1 MERLFKKTTVQEKAL
16 RLLTGPS
23 RYVLL
28 FGGSRSGKTFILV
41 YAILV
46 RALRAAG
53 SRHAILRLHGN
64 SVRQSVLLD
73 TLPKVAK
80 LAFPGLKFKE
90 SRQDQFVRLPNHSEI
105 WFAGVDGE
113 ERVDKILGKEFATI
127 YFNECSE
134 IGYEAVNTVLTRL
147 AQRTALRNRAY
158 FDCNPAGKSHWSYKL
173 FVEKRD
179 PVSGLALPFPQN
191 YASMQLNPA
200 ENRENLP
207 EGYLEETLAGLS
219 ERQRLRFLEGR
230 WLDDFAGALWTQEM
244 IERDRV
250 EAPPEEFER
259 IIIGVDPAVSS
270 GRDADET
277 GIVTVA
283 RGRNRHFYVL
293 SDASMT
299 GRPTEWA
306 GRAVAEY
313 HRFHADRIAGEVNNG
328 GDLIE
333 TVLRSIDAD
342 VSFRAVRAMRG
353 KIERAEPVAAL
364 YEQRRVH
371 HLGRFPELEEQMTT
385 FRPESGDSPD
395 RLDAL
400 VWAVTMLMENSSPR
414 HIIS

>member
-259 IIIGVDPAVSS
+259 IIVGVDPAVSS

-371 HLGRFPELEEQMTT
+371 HLGHFPELEEQMTT

>member
-244 IERDRV
+244 FERDRV

-259 IIIGVDPAVSS
+259 IIVGVDPAVSS

>member
-1 MERLFKKTTVQEKAL
+1 MAQLFQKTPAQRKAL

-41 YAILV
+41 YAVLV

-105 WFAGVDGE
+105 WFGGVDGE

-134 IGYEAVNTVLTRL
+134 ISFDAVNTVLTRL
-147 AQRTALRNRAY
+147 AQRTPLRNRAY
-158 FDCNPAGKSHWSYKL
+158 FDCNPSGKSHWSYKL

-200 ENRENLP
+200 ENRANLP

-219 ERQRLRFLEGR
+219 ERQKQRFLEGR
-230 WLDDFAGALWTQEM
+230 WLDDFSGALWTPEM
-244 IERDRV
+244 IERDRTDRL
-250 EAPPEEFER
+250 PEEFER
-259 IIIGVDPAVSS
+259 IVVGVDPAVSS
-270 GRDADET
+270 GSEADET
-277 GIVTVA
+277 GIVTVG
-283 RGRNRHFYVL
+283 RDRNRHFYVL
-293 SDASMT
+293 SDTSMA

-306 GRAVAEY
+306 RRVIAEY
-313 HRFHADRIAGEVNNG
+313 HRFRADRVAGEVNNG
-328 GDLIE
+328 GELIE
-333 TVLRSIDAD
+333 TVLRSVDAD

-371 HLGRFPELEEQMTT
+371 HLGRFPVLEEQMTT
-385 FRPESGDSPD
+385 FRPESSDSPD

-400 VWAVTMLMENSSPR
+400 VWAVTTLMENTSPR

>member
-219 ERQRLRFLEGR
+219 ERQRMRFLEGR
-230 WLDDFAGALWTQEM
+230 WLDDFAGALWTPEM

-250 EAPPEEFER
+250 DAPPEEFER
-259 IIIGVDPAVSS
+259 IVVGVDPAVSS
-270 GRDADET
+270 ERDADET
-277 GIVTVA
+277 GIVTVG
-283 RGRNRHFYVL
+283 RGRDRHFYVL
-293 SDASMT
+293 SDASLT

-306 GRAVAEY
+306 GRVIDEY
-313 HRFHADRIAGEVNNG
+313 HRFRADRVAGEVNNG
-328 GDLIE
+328 GELIE
-333 TVLRSIDAD
+333 TVLRSVDAD
-342 VSFRAVRAMRG
+342 GSYRAVRAKRG
-353 KIERAEPVAAL
+353 KIDRAEPVAAL

-371 HLGRFPELEEQMTT
+371 HAGRFPELEEQMTT

-400 VWAVTMLMENSSPR
+400 VWAVTMLMEHSGPR

>member
-1 MERLFKKTTVQEKAL
+1 MERLFKETTVQEKAL

-244 IERDRV
+244 FERDRV

-259 IIIGVDPAVSS
+259 IIVGVDPAVSS

>member
-1 MERLFKKTTVQEKAL
+1 MAQLFQKTPAQRKAL

-41 YAILV
+41 YAVLV

-105 WFAGVDGE
+105 WFGGVDGE

-134 IGYEAVNTVLTRL
+134 ISFDAVNTVLTRL
-147 AQRTALRNRAY
+147 AQRTPLRNRAY
-158 FDCNPAGKSHWSYKL
+158 FDCNPSGKSHWSYKL

-200 ENRENLP
+200 ENRANLP

-219 ERQRLRFLEGR
+219 ERQRQRFLEGR
-230 WLDDFAGALWTQEM
+230 WLDDFSGALWTPEM
-244 IERDRV
+244 IERDRTDQL
-250 EAPPEEFER
+250 PEEFER
-259 IIIGVDPAVSS
+259 IVVGVDPAVSS
-270 GRDADET
+270 GSEADET
-277 GIVTVA
+277 GIVG
-283 RGRNRHFYVL
+283 RDRNRHFYVL
-293 SDASMT
+293 SDASMA

-306 GRAVAEY
+306 RRVIAEY
-313 HRFHADRIAGEVNNG
+313 HRFRADRVAGEVNNG
-328 GDLIE
+328 GELIE
-333 TVLRSIDAD
+333 TVLRSVDAD

-371 HLGRFPELEEQMTT
+371 HLGRFPVLEEQMTT
-385 FRPESGDSPD
+385 FRPESSDSPD

-400 VWAVTMLMENSSPR
+400 VWAVTTLMENTSPR

>member
-250 EAPPEEFER
+250 EAPQEEFER
-259 IIIGVDPAVSS
+259 IIVGVDPAVSS

>member
-1 MERLFKKTTVQEKAL
+1 MERLFKKTRAQEKAL

-46 RALRAAG
+46 RALRAPC

-80 LAFPGLKFKE
+80 IAFPGLKLRE
-90 SRQDQFVRLPNHSEI
+90 SRQDQFVRLPNRSEI

-113 ERVDKILGKEFATI
+113 ERVDKILGKEFSTI

-219 ERQRLRFLEGR
+219 ERQRMRFLEGR
-230 WLDDFAGALWTQEM
+230 WLDDFAGALWTPEM

-259 IIIGVDPAVSS
+259 IVVGVDPAVSS

-277 GIVTVA
+277 GIVTVG
-283 RGRNRHFYVL
+283 RGRDRHFYVL
-293 SDASMT
+293 SDASLT

-306 GRAVAEY
+306 GRVIDEY
-313 HRFHADRIAGEVNNG
+313 HRFRADRVAGEVNNG
-328 GDLIE
+328 GELIE
-333 TVLRSIDAD
+333 TVLRSVDAD
-342 VSFRAVRAMRG
+342 VSYRAVRAMRG

-371 HLGRFPELEEQMTT
+371 HAGRFLELEEQMTT

-400 VWAVTMLMENSSPR
+400 VWAVTMLMEHSGPR

>member
-80 LAFPGLKFKE
+80 LAFPGLKFKK

-259 IIIGVDPAVSS
+259 IIVGVDPAVSS

>member
-134 IGYEAVNTVLTRL
+134 IGYEAVNTVRTRL

-259 IIIGVDPAVSS
+259 IIVGVDPAVSS

>member
-259 IIIGVDPAVSS
+259 IIVGVDPAVSS

>member
-259 IIIGVDPAVSS
+259 IIVGVDPAVSS

-385 FRPESGDSPD
+385 FRPESGDSPA

>member
-259 IIIGVDPAVSS
+259 IIVGVDPAVSS

-306 GRAVAEY
+306 GWAVAEY

>member
-147 AQRTALRNRAY
+147 AQRTALRTRAY
-158 FDCNPAGKSHWSYKL
+158 LDCTPAGKSHWSYKL

-259 IIIGVDPAVSS
+259 IIVGVDPAVSS

-371 HLGRFPELEEQMTT
+371 HLGRFPEL
-385 FRPESGDSPD
+385 
-395 RLDAL
+395 
-400 VWAVTMLMENSSPR
+400 
-414 HIIS
+414 

>member
-1 MERLFKKTTVQEKAL
+1 MAQLFKKTPAQRKAL

-41 YAILV
+41 YAVLV

-105 WFAGVDGE
+105 WFGGVDGE

-134 IGYEAVNTVLTRL
+134 ISFDAVNTVLTRL
-147 AQRTALRNRAY
+147 AQRTPLRNRAY
-158 FDCNPAGKSHWSYKL
+158 FDCNPSGKSHWSYKL

-219 ERQRLRFLEGR
+219 ERQKQRFLEGR
-230 WLDDFAGALWTQEM
+230 WLDDFSGALWTPEM
-244 IERDRV
+244 IERDRTDRL
-250 EAPPEEFER
+250 PEEFER
-259 IIIGVDPAVSS
+259 IVVGVDPAVSS
-270 GRDADET
+270 GSEADET
-277 GIVTVA
+277 GIVTVG
-283 RGRNRHFYVL
+283 RDRNRHFYVL
-293 SDASMT
+293 SDASMA

-306 GRAVAEY
+306 RRVIAEY
-313 HRFHADRIAGEVNNG
+313 HRFRADRVAGEVNNG
-328 GDLIE
+328 GELIE
-333 TVLRSIDAD
+333 TVLRSVDAD

-371 HLGRFPELEEQMTT
+371 HLGRFPVLEEQMTT
-385 FRPESGDSPD
+385 FRPESSDSPD

-400 VWAVTMLMENSSPR
+400 VWAVTTLMENTSPR

>member
-1 MERLFKKTTVQEKAL
+1 MERLFKKTTVQKKAL

-259 IIIGVDPAVSS
+259 IIVGVDPAVSS

>member
-158 FDCNPAGKSHWSYKL
+158 FDCNPTGKSHWSYKL

-259 IIIGVDPAVSS
+259 IIVGVDPAVSS

>member
-127 YFNECSE
+127 YFNECSD

-250 EAPPEEFER
+250 EAPQEEFER
-259 IIIGVDPAVSS
+259 IIVGVDPAVSS

>member
-28 FGGSRSGKTFILV
+28 FGGSRSGKTFFLV

>member
-1 MERLFKKTTVQEKAL
+1 MAQLFQKTPAQRKAL

-41 YAILV
+41 YAVLV

-105 WFAGVDGE
+105 WFGGVDGE

-134 IGYEAVNTVLTRL
+134 ISFDAVNTVLTRL
-147 AQRTALRNRAY
+147 AQRTPLRNRAY
-158 FDCNPAGKSHWSYKL
+158 FDCNPSGKSHWSYKL

-200 ENRENLP
+200 ENRANLP

-219 ERQRLRFLEGR
+219 ERQKQRFLEGR
-230 WLDDFAGALWTQEM
+230 WLDDFSGALWTSEM
-244 IERDRV
+244 IERDRTDRL
-250 EAPPEEFER
+250 PEEFER
-259 IIIGVDPAVSS
+259 IVVGVDPAVSS
-270 GRDADET
+270 GSEADET
-277 GIVTVA
+277 GIVTVG
-283 RGRNRHFYVL
+283 RDRNRHFYVL
-293 SDASMT
+293 SDASMA

-306 GRAVAEY
+306 RRVIAEY
-313 HRFHADRIAGEVNNG
+313 HRFRADRVAGEVNNG
-328 GDLIE
+328 GELIE
-333 TVLRSIDAD
+333 TVLRSVDAD

-371 HLGRFPELEEQMTT
+371 HLGRFPVLEEQMTT
-385 FRPESGDSPD
+385 FRPESSDSPD

-400 VWAVTMLMENSSPR
+400 VWAVTTLMENTSPR

>member
-219 ERQRLRFLEGR
+219 ERQRMRFLEGR
-230 WLDDFAGALWTQEM
+230 WLDDFAGALWTPEM

-250 EAPPEEFER
+250 DAPPEEFER
-259 IIIGVDPAVSS
+259 IVVGVDPAVSS
-270 GRDADET
+270 ERDADET
-277 GIVTVA
+277 GIVTVG
-283 RGRNRHFYVL
+283 RGRDRHFYVL
-293 SDASMT
+293 SDASLT

-306 GRAVAEY
+306 GRVIDEY
-313 HRFHADRIAGEVNNG
+313 HRFRADRVAGEVNNG
-328 GDLIE
+328 GELIE
-333 TVLRSIDAD
+333 TVLRSVDAD
-342 VSFRAVRAMRG
+342 GSYREG
-353 KIERAEPVAAL
+353 EKLILWKEEDSSGYEEKIR
-364 YEQRRVH
+364 
-371 HLGRFPELEEQMTT
+371 ELEEQMTT

-400 VWAVTMLMENSSPR
+400 VWAVTMLMEHSGPR

>member
-259 IIIGVDPAVSS
+259 IIVGVDPAVSS
-270 GRDADET
+270 GREADET

>member
-259 IIIGVDPAVSS
+259 IIVGVDPAVSS

-306 GRAVAEY
+306 GRAVAEN

>member
-1 MERLFKKTTVQEKAL
+1 MAQLFQKTPAQRKAL

-41 YAILV
+41 YAVLV

-90 SRQDQFVRLPNHSEI
+90 SRQDQFVRLLNHSEI
-105 WFAGVDGE
+105 WFGGVDGE

-134 IGYEAVNTVLTRL
+134 ISFDAVNTVLTRL
-147 AQRTALRNRAY
+147 AQRTPLRNRAY
-158 FDCNPAGKSHWSYKL
+158 FDCNPSGKSHWSYKL

-179 PVSGLALPFPQN
+179 PLSGLALPFPQN

-200 ENRENLP
+200 ENRANLP

-219 ERQRLRFLEGR
+219 ERQKQRFLEGR
-230 WLDDFAGALWTQEM
+230 WLDDFSGALWTPEM
-244 IERDRV
+244 IERDRTDRL
-250 EAPPEEFER
+250 PEEFER
-259 IIIGVDPAVSS
+259 IVVGVDPAVSS
-270 GRDADET
+270 GSEADET
-277 GIVTVA
+277 GIVTVG
-283 RGRNRHFYVL
+283 RDRNRHFYVL
-293 SDASMT
+293 SDASMA

-306 GRAVAEY
+306 RRVIAEY
-313 HRFHADRIAGEVNNG
+313 HRFRADRVAGEVNNG
-328 GDLIE
+328 GELIE
-333 TVLRSIDAD
+333 TVLRSVDAD

-371 HLGRFPELEEQMTT
+371 HLGRFPVLEEQMTT
-385 FRPESGDSPD
+385 FRPESSDSPD

-400 VWAVTMLMENSSPR
+400 VWAVTTLMENTSPR

>member
-219 ERQRLRFLEGR
+219 ERQRLRFREGR

-259 IIIGVDPAVSS
+259 IIVGVDPAVSS

>member
-244 IERDRV
+244 FERDRV

-259 IIIGVDPAVSS
+259 IIVGVDPAVSS

-385 FRPESGDSPD
+385 FRPEIGDSPD

-400 VWAVTMLMENSSPR
+400 VWAVTMLRENSSPR

>member
-259 IIIGVDPAVSS
+259 IIVGVDPAVSS

-371 HLGRFPELEEQMTT
+371 HAGRFPELEEQMTT

-400 VWAVTMLMENSSPR
+400 VWAVTMLMEHSGPR

>member
-219 ERQRLRFLEGR
+219 ERQRMRFLEGR

-259 IIIGVDPAVSS
+259 IIVGVDPAVSS

>member
-28 FGGSRSGKTFILV
+28 FGGSRSGKTFILI

-244 IERDRV
+244 FERDRV

-259 IIIGVDPAVSS
+259 IIVGVDPAVSS

>member
-1 MERLFKKTTVQEKAL
+1 MERHFKKTGVQEKAL

-23 RYVLL
+23 RCVLL

-46 RALRAAG
+46 RALRAPG

-105 WFAGVDGE
+105 WFAGVDAE
-113 ERVDKILGKEFATI
+113 ERTDKILGKEFATV

-134 IGYEAVNTVLTRL
+134 ISYDAVSTVLTRL

-191 YASMQLNPA
+191 YAAMQLNPA

-207 EGYLEETLAGLS
+207 AGYLEETLAGLS
-219 ERQRLRFLEGR
+219 ERQRMRFLEGR
-230 WLDDFAGALWTQEM
+230 WLDDFSGALWTPEM

-250 EAPPEEFER
+250 ETLPEEFER
-259 IIIGVDPAVSS
+259 IVVGVDPAVSS
-270 GRDADET
+270 GSEADET
-277 GIVTVA
+277 GIVTVG
-283 RGRNRHFYVL
+283 RDRNRHFYVL
-293 SDASMT
+293 ADASMA

-306 GRAVAEY
+306 RRVIAEY
-313 HRFHADRIAGEVNNG
+313 RRFQADRVAGEVNNG
-328 GDLIE
+328 GELIE
-333 TVLRSIDAD
+333 TVLRSVDAD

-371 HLGRFPELEEQMTT
+371 HRGRFPELEEQMTT
-385 FRPESGDSPD
+385 FHPGSGDSPD

-400 VWAVTMLMENSSPR
+400 VWAVTMLMENTTPR

>member
-259 IIIGVDPAVSS
+259 IIVGVDPAVSS

-371 HLGRFPELEEQMTT
+371 HLRRFPELEEQMTT

>member
-219 ERQRLRFLEGR
+219 ERQRMRFLEGR
-230 WLDDFAGALWTQEM
+230 WLDDFAGALWTPEM

-250 EAPPEEFER
+250 DAPPEEFER
-259 IIIGVDPAVSS
+259 IVVGVDPAVSS
-270 GRDADET
+270 ERDADET
-277 GIVTVA
+277 GIVTVG
-283 RGRNRHFYVL
+283 RGRDRHFYVL
-293 SDASMT
+293 SDASLT

-306 GRAVAEY
+306 GRVIDEY
-313 HRFHADRIAGEVNNG
+313 HRFRADRVAGEVNNG
-328 GDLIE
+328 GELIE
-333 TVLRSIDAD
+333 TVLRSVDAD
-342 VSFRAVRAMRG
+342 VSYRAVRAMRG

-371 HLGRFPELEEQMTT
+371 HAGRFPELEEQMTT

-400 VWAVTMLMENSSPR
+400 VWAVTMLMEHSGPR

>member
-1 MERLFKKTTVQEKAL
+1 MAQLFQKTPAQRKAL

-41 YAILV
+41 YAVLV

-105 WFAGVDGE
+105 WFGGVDGE

-134 IGYEAVNTVLTRL
+134 ISFDAVNTVLTRL
-147 AQRTALRNRAY
+147 AQRTPLRNRAY
-158 FDCNPAGKSHWSYKL
+158 FDCNPSGKSHWSYKL

-200 ENRENLP
+200 ENRANLP

-219 ERQRLRFLEGR
+219 ERQKQRFLEGR
-230 WLDDFAGALWTQEM
+230 WLDDFSGALWTPEM
-244 IERDRV
+244 IELDRTDRL
-250 EAPPEEFER
+250 PEEFER
-259 IIIGVDPAVSS
+259 IVVGVDPAVSS
-270 GRDADET
+270 GSEADET
-277 GIVTVA
+277 GIVTVG
-283 RGRNRHFYVL
+283 RDRNRHFYVL
-293 SDASMT
+293 SDASMA

-306 GRAVAEY
+306 RRVIAEY
-313 HRFHADRIAGEVNNG
+313 HRFRADRVAGEVNNG
-328 GDLIE
+328 GELIE
-333 TVLRSIDAD
+333 TVLRSVDAD

-371 HLGRFPELEEQMTT
+371 HLGRFPVLEEQMTT
-385 FRPESGDSPD
+385 FRPESSDSPD

-400 VWAVTMLMENSSPR
+400 VWAVTTLMENTSPR

>member
-259 IIIGVDPAVSS
+259 IIVGVDPAVSS

-400 VWAVTMLMENSSPR
+400 IWAVTMLMENSSPR

>member
-259 IIIGVDPAVSS
+259 IIVGVDPAVSS

-353 KIERAEPVAAL
+353 KIERAEPVAAF

>member
-127 YFNECSE
+127 YFNESSE

-259 IIIGVDPAVSS
+259 IIVGVDPAVSS

>member
-1 MERLFKKTTVQEKAL
+1 MRWNDCSRKPQFRKK
-16 RLLTGPS
+16 
-23 RYVLL
+23 
-28 FGGSRSGKTFILV
+28 RSGCSPVQAVTCCSS
-41 YAILV
+41 
-46 RALRAAG
+46 AA
-53 SRHAILRLHGN
+53 HGREKP
-64 SVRQSVLLD
+64 SFWS
-73 TLPKVAK
+73 T